1 MPYKT
6 GKLKGELTN
15 AEIKKL
21 IRGHN
26 KLVEIKIP
34 TGATRETLL
43 KLVSSNGYKLDH
55 KKQALVPKVAM
66 KRKPKVTLPR
76 ARHLTKPKPVSPT
89 TKARRH
95 KAKQKKAVES
105 AVKIK
110 KIIKI
115 KEKGDKDDKK
125 RVLDKGEVQARWSTI
140 QADYDIDAG
149 DKNKVDNIVAQ
160 NDRIVKFKVADGRYL
175 KIKYGDKV
183 HLQIDITKK

>member
-1 MPYKT
+1 MPYKS
-6 GKLKGELTN
+6 GKMKGQLTN

-26 KLVEIKIP
+26 KLVDIKIP

-55 KKQALVPKVAM
+55 KKEALVPKVAM
-66 KRKPKVTLPR
+66 KRKPKVTLNR
-76 ARHLTKPKPVSPT
+76 AKELTKPKPASPK
-89 TKARRH
+89 TKARRQ

-110 KIIKI
+110 KIIKY

-125 RVLDKGEVQARWSTI
+125 RVLDKGEVQARWSNI
-140 QADYDIDAG
+140 QADYDMDAG